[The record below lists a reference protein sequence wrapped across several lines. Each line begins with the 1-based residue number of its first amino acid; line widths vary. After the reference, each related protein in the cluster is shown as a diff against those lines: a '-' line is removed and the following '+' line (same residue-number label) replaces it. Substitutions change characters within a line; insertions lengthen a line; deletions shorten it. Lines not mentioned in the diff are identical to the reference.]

1 MSVLLE
7 VDDLSVSYGSIVAV
21 RNINLEVHSGEVVGL
36 IGPNGAG
43 KTSTL
48 GAISGLLKPSSG
60 TIKFNGD
67 TVTGKPP
74 DAMLRSGLALVPEH
88 RRLFGDLTVRENLL
102 VGGVSVS
109 AKDRERRIAEAYELF
124 PILEEKA
131 DVRSGFLSGGQAQ
144 QLAIGRALM
153 SNPDLILMDE
163 PSLGLAPTL
172 VDVVFELIEQL
183 RSEGRTLLIVE
194 QNATR
199 MLNAADRA
207 YVMRSGGIAVSGTGE
222 ELRSRADIFDEFVG
236 NS

>member
-1 MSVLLE
+1 MSVVLE

-21 RNINLEVHSGEVVGL
+21 RDINLEVHSGEVVGL

>member
-1 MSVLLE
+1 MSVVLE

-36 IGPNGAG
+36 IGPSGAG

>member
-1 MSVLLE
+1 MSVVLE

-21 RNINLEVHSGEVVGL
+21 RNINLEVRSGEVVGL

-48 GAISGLLKPSSG
+48 GAISGLLKPSGG
-60 TIKFNGD
+60 TVRFKGEA
-67 TVTGKPP
+67 VTGTSP
-74 DAMLRSGLALVPEH
+74 DKMLRSGVALVPEH

-109 AKDRERRIAEAYELF
+109 AKLREQRISEVHDLF
-124 PILEEKA
+124 PVLADKA
-131 DVRSGFLSGGQAQ
+131 DVSAGYLSGGQAQ

-153 SNPDLILMDE
+153 SNPELLLMDE

-172 VDVVFELIEQL
+172 VDVVFELVARL
-183 RSEGRTLLIVE
+183 RDEGRTLLIVE

-199 MLNAADRA
+199 MLQAADRA
-207 YVMRSGGIAVSGTGE
+207 YVMRSGGIALSGTGE
-222 ELRSRADIFDEFVG
+222 ELRSNPDLFDEFVG
-236 NS
+236 NA

>member
-1 MSVLLE
+1 MSVVLE

-183 RSEGRTLLIVE
+183 RSCLLY
-194 QNATR
+194 TSPSPR
-199 MLNAADRA
+199 DR
-207 YVMRSGGIAVSGTGE
+207 G
-222 ELRSRADIFDEFVG
+222 
-236 NS
+236 

>member
-67 TVTGKPP
+67 TDTGKPP

>member
-1 MSVLLE
+1 MSLVLE

>member
-1 MSVLLE
+1 
-7 VDDLSVSYGSIVAV
+7 
-21 RNINLEVHSGEVVGL
+21 
-36 IGPNGAG
+36 
-43 KTSTL
+43 
-48 GAISGLLKPSSG
+48 
-60 TIKFNGD
+60 
-67 TVTGKPP
+67 
-74 DAMLRSGLALVPEH
+74 MLRSGLALVPEH

>member
-1 MSVLLE
+1 MSVVLE

>member
-1 MSVLLE
+1 MTVILE

-21 RNINLEVHSGEVVGL
+21 RNINLKVNSGEVVGL

-48 GAISGLLKPSSG
+48 GAISGLLKPSGGSVRFKG
-60 TIKFNGD
+60 ETI
-67 TVTGKPP
+67 TGNAP

-88 RRLFGDLTVRENLL
+88 RRLFGDLTVKENLL

-109 AKDRERRIAEAYELF
+109 AKEREQRIAEAYDLF
-124 PILEEKA
+124 PVLAEKS
-131 DVRSGFLSGGQAQ
+131 DVSAGYLSGGQAQ

-153 SNPDLILMDE
+153 SNPELILMDE

-172 VDVVFELIEQL
+172 VDVVFELVDKL
-183 RSEGRTLLIVE
+183 RDEGRTLLIVE

-199 MLNAADRA
+199 MLKAADRA

-222 ELRSRADIFDEFVG
+222 ELRSRSDIFEEFVG
-236 NS
+236 NA

>member
-1 MSVLLE
+1 MTVILE

-21 RNINLEVHSGEVVGL
+21 RNINLKVNSGEVVGL

-48 GAISGLLKPSSG
+48 GAICGLLKPSGGSVRFKG
-60 TIKFNGD
+60 ETI
-67 TVTGKPP
+67 TGNAP
-74 DAMLRSGLALVPEH
+74 DAILRSGLALVPEH
-88 RRLFGDLTVRENLL
+88 RRLFGDLTVKENLL

-109 AKDRERRIAEAYELF
+109 AKEREERIAEAYDLF
-124 PILEEKA
+124 PVLAEKS
-131 DVRSGFLSGGQAQ
+131 DVSAGYLSGGQAQ

-172 VDVVFELIEQL
+172 VDVVFELVDKL
-183 RSEGRTLLIVE
+183 RDEGRTLLIVE

-199 MLNAADRA
+199 MLKAADRA
-207 YVMRSGGIAVSGTGE
+207 YVCLLYTSPSPRDK
-222 ELRSRADIFDEFVG
+222 RQSRMPSSA
-236 NS
+236 